1 MELTI
6 FFDSGL
12 KNRQVIRS
20 QRKVECK
27 PIDIV
32 RTICPNWYGFQVGE
46 GKVIINPSKREANHE
61 SM

>member
-6 FFDSGL
+6 FFDKGL
-12 KNRQVIRS
+12 TNRQVIRS
-20 QRKVECK
+20 QRKVEAK

-46 GKVIINPSKREANHE
+46 GKIIINPSKRE
-61 SM
+61 